1 MTERAAAPRFPIVAW
16 LERRTRRQVLIA
28 AVVAGVFVLLLA
40 AKAGATAL
48 LDRWWFAATTD
59 APVWRVQNIAKVE
72 LFLGAFVIVAVVLG
86 GTVYLILRVGRRVL
100 APNNRA
106 MRWYHARMGRAHQWL
121 VAGVG
126 IFVAWK
132 ILGAAP
138 KVWQEWLLFLNGNDV
153 GTSVPGTGGDLGH
166 YLFTLPFEQIF
177 SQFIR
182 QLLGFCI
189 IIAFVGHSVSGS
201 LRWSRKHPSRRA
213 ATAHLAALGAALL
226 LAQAVHL
233 VVVQRPSLVLNSSG
247 GFVGAGYTQ
256 TTVVAPALWVTAC
269 FALAGSAGLAYAL
282 LQRKWKPAVGTV
294 GAFVVVQLVAL
305 VLLPLAVE
313 RFVVTPAKG
322 EKQLPALGHNLDFTR
337 SAYGLDAVITAERT
351 VADGITSAP
360 SSTEST
366 LLARTPLF
374 DPAGIAT
381 ALQVLEGTQGTR
393 ITNVDLDRYT
403 IDGEVRP
410 MMIAARQPDRS
421 GLPETGWVQDHLVYT
436 HGDGIVMVPADQA
449 DANGRPDVAAQPAE
463 LTKVGPTYFGEG
475 LDGWWSLVGTKRQQL
490 GGTTYTGS
498 AGVPVGSFFR
508 RLVSATALSD
518 IQVLL
523 SDELTSNSELLF
535 RRGLRD
541 RLTTLAPFI
550 SWDSDPYPASIDGK
564 VVWVVDG
571 YTTSAT
577 YPYSQYFGSSGLPGG
592 SDVAT
597 ATLNYLHLAVR
608 ATIDATDGTTRLYRS
623 PSNVDDPVLDI
634 WQSILPRLIES
645 ADSIPASV
653 ASHLRYP
660 KDMFIVQTSLLG
672 RYHVADAETL
682 FSGVERW
689 TVSPAASSTV
699 DDQSVA
705 PASPVFTFA
714 LGADGQPSWST
725 VRSYN
730 PGASSNPTSGRDEL
744 AALVVADNEHPDH
757 LVLTKL
763 TPSEGRR
770 LSSPRVAQ
778 SAILADPELARSIT
792 LLNANGSKVQFGPM
806 TPALLDQGLLWVRS
820 IIVTSTGAAAAPRL
834 QEVTAVSNGVVGTGA
849 TTLDAVGTA
858 HR

>member
-1 MTERAAAPRFPIVAW
+1 MKLAAC
-16 LERRTRRQVLIA
+16 
-28 AVVAGVFVLLLA
+28 VAGLLVFLVA
-40 AKAGATAL
+40 ARGVAVAM
-48 LDRWWFAATTD
+48 LDRWWFTATTD
-59 APVWRVQNIAKVE
+59 AAVWRVQIVAKIE
-72 LFLGAFVIVAVVLG
+72 LFLGALAIVAIVLG

-106 MRWYHARMGRAHQWL
+106 MRWYHDRMGRGHQWL
-121 VAGVG
+121 VVGVG
-126 IFVAWK
+126 VFVAWK
-132 ILGAAP
+132 ILGTAP
-138 KVWQEWLLFLNGNDV
+138 TVWKEWLLFLNGKHV
-153 GTSVPGTGGDLGH
+153 GVSVPGTGGDLGH
-166 YLFTLPFEQIF
+166 YLFTLPFQQIF
-177 SQFIR
+177 SQFVR
-182 QLLGFCI
+182 QLLGFCL

-213 ATAHLAALGAALL
+213 ATAHLAVLGSTLL

-256 TTVVAPALWVTAC
+256 TTVVSPALWVTAA
-269 FALAGSAGLAYAL
+269 FALAGSAGLAFAVL
-282 LQRKWKPAVGTV
+282 RRKWKPAVGTV
-294 GAFVVVQLVAL
+294 GAFVVVQLVGL

-322 EKQLPALGHNLDFTR
+322 EKQLPALAHNLEFTR
-337 SAYGLDAVITAERT
+337 AAYGLDAVVTADRT
-351 VADGITSAP
+351 VADGITAVP
-360 SSTEST
+360 SDTEAT

-374 DPAGIAT
+374 DPAGIAP

-393 ITNVDLDRYT
+393 ITQVDLDRYT

-410 MMIAARQPDRS
+410 MMIAARQPDRN

-436 HGDGIVMVPADQA
+436 HGDGIVLVPADQA
-449 DANGRPDVAAQPAE
+449 DANGRPDVAAQPTD
-463 LTKVGPTYFGEG
+463 LTKVAPTYFGEG
-475 LDGWWSLVGTKRQQL
+475 LDGWWSIVGTKRQQL
-490 GGTTYTGS
+490 GNTVYEGS
-498 AGVPVGSFFR
+498 AGVSVGSFFR

-518 IQVLL
+518 VQVLL
-523 SDELTSNSELLF
+523 SDELTSNSQLLF

-571 YTTSAT
+571 YTTAAT
-577 YPYSQYFGSSGLPGG
+577 YPYAQFFGSSGLPAG
-592 SDVAT
+592 SDIAT
-597 ATLNYLHLAVR
+597 ATLNYLHIAVR
-608 ATIDATDGTTRLYRS
+608 ATIDAADGTTHLYRS
-623 PSNVDDPVLDI
+623 SSNADDPVLDT
-634 WQSILPRLIES
+634 WQSILPGLIEP
-645 ADSIPASV
+645 AERIPASV
-653 ASHLRYP
+653 AAHLRYP
-660 KDMFIVQTSLLG
+660 KDLFIVQTSLLG

-682 FSGVERW
+682 FNGVERW

-699 DDQSVA
+699 EDQSVA
-705 PASPVFTFA
+705 PASPVYTFA
-714 LGADGQPSWST
+714 LGADGQPTWST
-725 VRSYN
+725 IRSYN

-744 AALVVADNEHPDH
+744 AALVVADNEHPDQ
-757 LVLTKL
+757 LQLTEL
-763 TPSEGRR
+763 TPADGRR

-806 TPALLDQGLLWVRS
+806 TPTLLQEGLIWMRS
-820 IIVTSTGAAAAPRL
+820 IIVTSTGAAAAPRM
-834 QEVTAVSNGVVGTGA
+834 QEVVAVSNGVVGTGP
-849 TTLDAVGTA
+849 TMVDAVGAA